1 MKFYV
6 GEEQEPVDILIR
18 YDVKLKT
25 LSMTHKKRKELRRNV
40 KMDQLC
46 RDPTMLVL
54 GEYKMKVRTLLA
66 MSKDKFNVTLNDVD
80 MFLLKRYQK

>member
-46 RDPTMLVL
+46 RDPTTLIL
-54 GEYKMKVRTLLA
+54 GEYK
-66 MSKDKFNVTLNDVD
+66 
-80 MFLLKRYQK
+80 